1 MQRHNVETAIGYLC
15 LVLVSYRQYSSKAF
29 WTRTIP
35 GRCENI
41 KKIEVNINGRKFST
55 RDTDFAVLTVMALYV
70 KRVQS

>member
-35 GRCENI
+35 GRRENI
-41 KKIEVNINGRKFST
+41 KKKNRSEH
-55 RDTDFAVLTVMALYV
+55 
-70 KRVQS
+70 